1 MPSDAVTI
9 TLDAPG
15 KNSLSTDLMS
25 RTLGAVKAAE
35 GRPIFLT
42 GAGDTFSA
50 GLNLKEIIA
59 LDVPGLTTFLGVLE
73 ELVTALYEH
82 RAPTVAY
89 VNGHAIAGGCV
100 LALTCDF
107 RVAANSDKLRIGL
120 NEVAIGLQFPP
131 RTWDMCSRR
140 VPAASFER
148 VVLEAALYDART
160 AVERG
165 FVDALGDEAFAR
177 AKLEELSAHP
187 RAAYSAAK
195 LALRPRLEVVPEV
208 QKRFLEEI
216 VPTWNSPELKAR
228 LASMLEKRR
237 S

>member
-1 MPSDAVTI
+1 MSDAVTI

-25 RTLGAVKAAE
+25 RTLGEVKAAE
-35 GRPIFLT
+35 RRPIFLT

-82 RAPTVAY
+82 PAPTVAY

-107 RVAANSDKLRIGL
+107 RVAARNEKLRIGL
-120 NEVAIGLQFPP
+120 NEIAIGLRFPP
-131 RTWDMCSRR
+131 RTWDMCRR
-140 VPAASFER
+140 RMTAPAFER
-148 VVLEAALYDART
+148 AVLEAALYDANT

-165 FVDALGDEAFAR
+165 FVDTLGDEAYAR
-177 AKLEELSAHP
+177 AQLDALAAHP
-187 RAAYSAAK
+187 REAYSAAK

-208 QKRFLEEI
+208 QKHFLEEI
-216 VPTWNSPELKAR
+216 VPTWAAPELKAR
-228 LASMLEKRR
+228 LTSMLKK
-237 S
+237 